1 MLPSTFTVTVPC
13 PGGIVMVTVL
23 SSKSPSLSESFAS
36 TSIVC
41 VPVPP
46 TTSFVAVGAVAQ
58 IFVGDPRG
66 VFVVRLLSGVAG
78 AAMTTFNQY
87 RGDGAPPPG
96 RGALTRDEAGA
107 YLADPELVVAVNT
120 ALAIDMPLL
129 VTGEP
134 GTGKTTLAWSIASE
148 LGLDGVLTFHTRS
161 DHQARDSLYTFD
173 HLRRLSDSQ
182 VGKVKGPEQYVS
194 LEALGAAISSRE
206 KRYVVLVDEID
217 KAPRDFPNDLLN
229 VIERREFRIPEIN
242 PGFVVR
248 ATLPHVVIITSNS
261 ERQLPQ
267 PFLRRCVFH
276 HISFPDDEER
286 LRNILVQR
294 LGPLRPSADLVR
306 VATRRRNSRLQ
317 PPVRRKASISRI
329 HITTPGMMTWMG
341 APLKQVIPP
350 KAGWFRRPG
359 ACWSMGDGRPR
370 SKWPMAQHCAAR
382 ACLLKAQRVW
392 LTGCW
397 KAMARLL
404 QMAPAAAL
412 SVMSPGWCAIGLTR
426 LCD

>member
-1 MLPSTFTVTVPC
+1 
-13 PGGIVMVTVL
+13 
-23 SSKSPSLSESFAS
+23 
-36 TSIVC
+36 
-41 VPVPP
+41 
-46 TTSFVAVGAVAQ
+46 
-58 IFVGDPRG
+58 
-66 VFVVRLLSGVAG
+66 
-78 AAMTTFNQY
+78 MTTFNQY

-306 VATRRRNSRLQ
+306 VATRRFLELRGRDLQ
-317 PPVRRKASISRI
+317 KKPATSELLDWVRALVKAD
-329 HITTPGMMTWMG
+329 
-341 APLKQVIPP
+341 V
-350 KAGWFRRPG
+350 
-359 ACWSMGDGRPR
+359 DPR
-370 SKWPMAQHCAAR
+370 SLEGPLQGLFAKGALVKTREDMEALKR
-382 ACLLKAQRVW
+382 AGLKGR
-392 LTGCW
+392 
-397 KAMARLL
+397 
-404 QMAPAAAL
+404 
-412 SVMSPGWCAIGLTR
+412 
-426 LCD
+426 